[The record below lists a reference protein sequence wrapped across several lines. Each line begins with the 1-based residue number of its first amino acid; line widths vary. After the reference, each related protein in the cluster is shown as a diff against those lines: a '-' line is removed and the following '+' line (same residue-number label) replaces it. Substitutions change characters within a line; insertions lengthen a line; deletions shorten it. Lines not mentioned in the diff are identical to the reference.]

1 MAQNPYLQNLLGIN
15 SGGTGLYGYNY
26 TLPTYNNLLSQG
38 LTESQIAGYDP
49 NFNTFNQFPYKAKS
63 NPNANFA
70 QYEVVPQVEGQVPVE
85 EEETEVNIDYGN
97 QTTNDNNSFED
108 ITTQRYGT
116 IRDNNPEVLN
126 LSNVPLNDMS
136 ESELMDFG
144 MRKGYIGEDGN
155 LKGPQQFS
163 DKSLPPGVLGFGAN
177 MLSGPIQMLNDRQYK
192 QFTNALQKKNMFLG
206 SGVDS
211 PSFASFSPSY
221 KQALAKANIYNDR
234 LGNKGSEENIRIPGT
249 HKSVKAL
256 INQYAPTG
264 VGADKEANTVQYHTN
279 SGGHYN
285 SQGKFVNHY
294 GQQQA
299 FGSLQDAVD
308 TILAAAQSR
317 NISTVPDKFLTSKY
331 KDTIKALVKRGDF
344 SQDQGNEIITAIN
357 EINTDYTPKKVI
369 KKKKDYGPKST
380 AESTR
385 AIKDK
390 LEGIKR
396 STKSKAPPGQPV
408 SGPHTH
414 STIQKKNKGG
424 NPDKQISKRGNP
436 FGY

>member
-1 MAQNPYLQNLLGIN
+1 MAQNQYLQNLLGIN
-15 SGGTGLYGYNY
+15 QGGMGLYNYNY
-26 TLPTYNNLLSQG
+26 DLPTYNNLLSQN

-49 NFNTFNQFPYKAKS
+49 RFSTFNQFPYKAKP
-63 NPNANFA
+63 NPQQNYA
-70 QYEVVPQVEGQVPVE
+70 QYEVVPQVAGQVPVE
-85 EEETEVNIDYGN
+85 EEETEVVVDYSNQGN
-97 QTTNDNNSFED
+97 GNSNSFD
-108 ITTQRYGT
+108 TVSTQRYGD
-116 IRDNNPEVLN
+116 IRDNTPEVLN
-126 LSNVPLNDMS
+126 LANVPLNDMS
-136 ESELMDFG
+136 ESELMDYG
-144 MRKGYIGEDGN
+144 IRKGYIGENGSLTGPMQVEN
-155 LKGPQQFS
+155 LGKMGLMGMALSKPAQIMN
-163 DKSLPPGVLGFGAN
+163 DKK
-177 MLSGPIQMLNDRQYK
+177 YEW
-192 QFTNALQKKNMFLG
+192 FTNALQKKNMFLG
-206 SGVDS
+206 RGVNS

-264 VGADKEANTVQYHTN
+264 VGADKDPNTVQYHTN

-390 LEGIKR
+390 LEGIKK

-414 STIQKKNKGG
+414 SKIQKKNKGG

>member
-1 MAQNPYLQNLLGIN
+1 MAQNQYLQNLLGIN
-15 SGGTGLYGYNY
+15 QGGTGLYGYNY
-26 TLPTYNNLLSQG
+26 SLPTYNNLLSQG

-49 NFNTFNQFPYKAKS
+49 RFSTFNQFPYKAKP
-63 NPNANFA
+63 NPQQNYA
-70 QYEVVPQVEGQVPVE
+70 QYEVVPQVAGQVPVE
-85 EEETEVNIDYGN
+85 EEETEVVVDYSNQGN
-97 QTTNDNNSFED
+97 GNSNSFD
-108 ITTQRYGT
+108 TVSTQRYGD
-116 IRDNNPEVLN
+116 IRDNTPEVLN
-126 LSNVPLNDMS
+126 LANVPLNDMS
-136 ESELMDFG
+136 ESELMDYG
-144 MRKGYIGEDGN
+144 IRKGYIGENGSLTGPMQVEN
-155 LKGPQQFS
+155 LGKMGLMGMALSKPAQIMN
-163 DKSLPPGVLGFGAN
+163 DKK
-177 MLSGPIQMLNDRQYK
+177 YEW
-192 QFTNALQKKNMFLG
+192 FTNALQKKNMFLG
-206 SGVDS
+206 RGVNS

-221 KQALAKANIYNDR
+221 KQALAQANIYNDR

-390 LEGIKR
+390 LEGR
-396 STKSKAPPGQPV
+396 DLGRDREFTTSKKYGKA
-408 SGPHTH
+408 
-414 STIQKKNKGG
+414 
-424 NPDKQISKRGNP
+424 
-436 FGY
+436 Y